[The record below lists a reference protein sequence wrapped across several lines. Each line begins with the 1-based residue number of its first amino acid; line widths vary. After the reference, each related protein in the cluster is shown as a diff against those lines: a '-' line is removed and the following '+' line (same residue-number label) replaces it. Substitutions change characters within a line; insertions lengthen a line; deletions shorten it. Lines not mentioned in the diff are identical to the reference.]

1 MMNQQKIIKC
11 FAVKLIRII
20 HPKKIIAWNKKNC
33 KYFKS
38 FYTYKKISDKW
49 LEYLITNF
57 T

>member
-11 FAVKLIRII
+11 FAVQLTRII

-49 LEYLITNF
+49 LEYLVTNF